1 MNTSFNKNEFCRN
14 LTELRKGKG
23 MTQKELAAELG
34 ISDKTY
40 SKWETGD
47 TEPDLT
53 GLCRLAEILA
63 VSPAYLLGGDS
74 VGSEED
80 FINSRYD
87 NLSPAECLSKAFELQ
102 FYTIRGLANCSFR
115 EKGDWHN
122 VVAEIPPNRVSW
134 NNSHSITSFAAT
146 NTYHMMYNGDDANI
160 SLSMMPAEDKMRW
173 IIDERELLSDYFSL
187 IGDRDFL
194 SCLRHM
200 ISADFSLRYST
211 DYLAD
216 KTGLP
221 LEKVTE
227 LLEKANKL
235 GICSVMETN
244 IGTSSVKLYRSEADH
259 MLSGILILA
268 HLSLPV
274 REKNGHYYWHVPAK
288 HTISERA

>member
-1 MNTSFNKNEFCRN
+1 MNTSFNKTEFCRN
-14 LTELRKGKG
+14 LTELRKSKG
-23 MTQKELAAELG
+23 MTQKELAATLG

-53 GLCRLAEILA
+53 GLCRLAETFA
-63 VSPAYLLGGDS
+63 VSPAYLLGGDPA
-74 VGSEED
+74 GSEEA

-87 NLSPAECLSKAFELQ
+87 NLSPAECLSKSFELQ
-102 FYTIRGLANCSFR
+102 FYTIRGLAKRSFG
-115 EKGDWHN
+115 EGDWYN
-122 VVAEIPPNRVSW
+122 VKARVPPNRVSW

-160 SLSMMPAEDKMRW
+160 ALSMMPAEDKMRW

-194 SCLRHM
+194 SCLRYM
-200 ISADFSLRYST
+200 ISADFSLRYSA
-211 DYLAD
+211 DFLAG

-221 LEKVTE
+221 IEKVAE

-235 GICSVMETN
+235 GICSAMETN
-244 IGTSSVKLYRSEADH
+244 IGTTSVKLYRSEADH
-259 MLSGILILA
+259 MLSGILTLA
-268 HLSLPV
+268 HLSLPE
-274 REKNGHYYWHVPAK
+274 REKNGHCYWHSAAK
-288 HTISERA
+288 LTIEEKK